1 MRKVFVTI
9 SALFIAAASIVFA
22 GSTGMPRL
30 PEQQSREQQEQKR
43 SDKYVDMKS
52 DAGRQT
58 QIGGR
63 KILIAVGN
71 FAAHHN
77 GTVITCD
84 STVRYSDSHL
94 ECFGNV
100 LINKGTTFIYGDRAE
115 YDGEKNEARIYSDI
129 IKVVDGTTTMY
140 TYNFTFNTKSN
151 IGTYTGGGV
160 VIDDKNRLES
170 DRGFY
175 NADTKDIICVE
186 RVEMRDD
193 KYQMKGDSVIYN
205 MDTNNARFFR
215 NTNIWNQEDNEYL
228 YADCG
233 EFRDSEDLYRLT
245 ENGYILTEEQELWSD
260 SLDYYRERGYALL
273 RHNIQIDDNKNKII
287 AFGDWG
293 EYWKEPGKAFLTKNP
308 ALVSYDTE
316 QGDSLFI
323 RSDSMYLI
331 TKDPVA
337 ERLERE
343 RIAKHRADSIALA
356 DSLAKVAK
364 EAEAA
369 KAAAKPATSSEEH
382 GEIEE
387 EKPSTPVT
395 SQQRREQ
402 ALAALDKMKKSNS
415 KGRGEDKGRK
425 NQTDKGKTPSSSSAP
440 SASPK
445 SDNGSKVDNVAKATE
460 QGGNATPMQTDTPGG
475 GESTKV
481 DTLAVD
487 SLAKDSL
494 AVDSLLPDSLKSP
507 LDTLTVKQRK
517 ALERAAAKA
526 IKQHIRDSVKKVK
539 ADSLRVKLDSIAARR
554 QAKRTAYY
562 KKLERQDSIFKAKAR
577 QRADKKLRKRVLRLE
592 RRGITIKPVHDS
604 VFRQID
610 SIIYADSMPHDS
622 LVRHMLD
629 SIIAK
634 HFPRKEKVDTTAMAT
649 DTVAVDSTFK
659 LIMAIKNVRMFR
671 SDAQMVCDSLISR
684 STDSIIH
691 LYKSP
696 VLWNEENQIISDSM
710 HIYSTGGRLTKAK
723 FEGHPMTIA
732 EIDTAHYNQ
741 VAGKEMISY
750 FNDKNELYRN
760 DVNGNVQTIY
770 YMQEQDS
777 PQITMMA
784 YIESGDM
791 TAYLE
796 NRQLKGI
803 TYRTNPTYFFYP
815 IDKIPEDRD
824 TKLKGFKWEANRR
837 PTRDS
842 VMNRTIRPTE
852 RVERGNL
859 PRPNFPIERSMTLRR
874 ERLLELGRWRDRT
887 DTLSI
892 ETIEW
897 VESVSE

>member
-1 MRKVFVTI
+1 MRKTLVTI
-9 SALFIAAASIVFA
+9 SALLVATASIVFA

-30 PEQQSREQQEQKR
+30 PEPQREEQSEK

-100 LINKGTTFIYGDRAE
+100 LINKGSTFIYGDRAE

-129 IKVVDGTTTMY
+129 IKVVDGTATMY

-151 IGTYTGGGV
+151 VGTFTGGGV
-160 VIDDKNRLES
+160 VIDENNRLES
-170 DRGFY
+170 DKGYY

-205 MDTNNARFFR
+205 MDSNNARFFR
-215 NTNIWNQEDNEYL
+215 NTNIWNNEENEYL

-233 EFRDSEDLYRLT
+233 EFRDAEELYRLT

-273 RHNIQIDDNKNKII
+273 RNNIQIDDNKNKIL

-293 EYWKEPGKAFLTKNP
+293 EYWKEPGNAFLTKEP
-308 ALVSYDTE
+308 AMVSYDAE

-323 RSDSMYLI
+323 RSDSMYMF

-356 DSLAKVAK
+356 DSLAKIAK
-364 EAEAA
+364 ETEAA
-369 KAAAKPATSSEEH
+369 KSTPESSTKGEEH
-382 GEIEE
+382 GEIEV
-387 EKPSTPVT
+387 EKPSTPMT
-395 SQQRREQ
+395 NQQRREQ
-402 ALAALDKMKKSNS
+402 ALAALDKAKKGSNRN
-415 KGRGEDKGRK
+415 RG
-425 NQTDKGKTPSSSSAP
+425 NQPKASQTEHKTQPQDGVAP
-440 SASPK
+440 Q
-445 SDNGSKVDNVAKATE
+445 E
-460 QGGNATPMQTDTPGG
+460 QPQEQPQDT
-475 GESTKV
+475 TAVK
-481 DTLAVD
+481 VD

-494 AVDSLLPDSLKSP
+494 AVDSLLPDSLKNP
-507 LDTLTVKQRK
+507 LDTLTVKERK
-517 ALERAAAKA
+517 ALEKAAAKA
-526 IKQHIRDSVKKVK
+526 LKQQIRDSVKRVK

-562 KKLERQDSIFKAKAR
+562 KKLERQDSILKAKAR
-577 QRADKKLRKRVLRLE
+577 ERADKKLRKRVMRLE
-592 RRGITIKPVHDS
+592 RKGIVIQPVHDS

-610 SIIYADSMPHDS
+610 SIIYADSVPHDS

-634 HFPRKEKVDTTAMAT
+634 HFPRKEKVDTTAVAI
-649 DTVAVDSTFK
+649 DTIAVDSTFK
-659 LIMAIKNVRMFR
+659 LIMALRNVRMYR
-671 SDAQMVCDSLISR
+671 GDAQMVCDSLISR
-684 STDSIIH
+684 STDSVIH

-696 VLWNEENQIISDSM
+696 VLWNEENQITADSM
-710 HIYSTGGRLTKAK
+710 HIFNRAGRLTKAL
-723 FEGHPMTIA
+723 FEGHPMTVA

-741 VAGKEMISY
+741 VAGKEMIAY
-750 FNDKNELYRN
+750 FNENNELYRN

-770 YMQEQDS
+770 YMQEENS
-777 PQITMMA
+777 PEITMMA

-815 IDKIPEDRD
+815 IDKIPEDREK
-824 TKLKGFKWEANRR
+824 KLKGFKWEAGRR
-837 PTRDS
+837 PSRDS
-842 VMNRTIRPTE
+842 VMTRAIRPSE
-852 RVERGNL
+852 RIDRGNL
-859 PRPNFPIERSMTLRR
+859 PRPNFPIERAMELRKR
-874 ERLLELGRWRDRT
+874 RLVEQGRWRDRT

-897 VESVSE
+897 VESVRE

>member
-1 MRKVFVTI
+1 MRKTLVTI
-9 SALFIAAASIVFA
+9 SALLVATASIVFA

-30 PEQQSREQQEQKR
+30 PEPQSREQGEKSEK

-151 IGTYTGGGV
+151 VGTFTGGGV
-160 VIDDKNRLES
+160 VVDDNNRLES
-170 DRGFY
+170 DKGYY

-215 NTNIWNQEDNEYL
+215 NTNIWNQENNEYL

-273 RHNIQIDDNKNKII
+273 RNNIQIDDNKNKIL

-293 EYWKEPGKAFLTKNP
+293 EYWKEPGDAFLTKDP
-308 ALVSYDTE
+308 SMVSYDAE

-323 RSDSMYLI
+323 RSDSMYLF

-364 EAEAA
+364 EAEMA
-369 KAAAKPATSSEEH
+369 KNAPKSTTKGEEH
-382 GEIEE
+382 GEIEVE
-387 EKPSTPVT
+387 QPSTPMT
-395 SQQRREQ
+395 NQQRREQ
-402 ALAALDKMKKSNS
+402 ALAALDKAKKGSNRN
-415 KGRGEDKGRK
+415 RGNLQKD
-425 NQTDKGKTPSSSSAP
+425 
-440 SASPK
+440 
-445 SDNGSKVDNVAKATE
+445 AKTE
-460 QGGNATPMQTDTPGG
+460 QAVDKSPVD
-475 GESTKV
+475 STAV
-481 DTLAVD
+481 LAKD

-494 AVDSLLPDSLKSP
+494 AVDSLLPDSLKNP
-507 LDTLTVKQRK
+507 LDTLTVKERK

-526 IKQHIRDSVKKVK
+526 LKQQLRDSVKRVK

-562 KKLERQDSIFKAKAR
+562 KKLERQDSILKAKAR
-577 QRADKKLRKRVLRLE
+577 ERADKKLRRRVMRLE
-592 RRGITIKPVHDS
+592 RKGIVIQPVHDS

-610 SIIYADSMPHDS
+610 SIIYADSVPHDS

-634 HFPRKEKVDTTAMAT
+634 HFPRKEKVDTTAVAT
-649 DTVAVDSTFK
+649 DTIAVDSTFK
-659 LIMAIKNVRMFR
+659 LIMALRNVRMFR

-684 STDSIIH
+684 STDSVIH

-696 VLWNEENQIISDSM
+696 VLWNEENQITADSM
-710 HIYSTGGRLTKAK
+710 HIYSRAGRLSKAL
-723 FEGHPMTIA
+723 FEGHPMTVA

-750 FNDKNELYRN
+750 FNENNELYRN

-770 YMQEQDS
+770 YMQEENS

-803 TYRTNPTYFFYP
+803 TYRTNQTYFFYP
-815 IDKIPEDRD
+815 IDKIPEDRE
-824 TKLKGFKWEANRR
+824 TKLKGFTWEAHRR
-837 PTRDS
+837 PNRDS
-842 VMNRTIRPTE
+842 VMTRTIRPSE
-852 RVERGNL
+852 REDRGNL
-859 PRPNFPIERSMTLRR
+859 PRPNFPIERAMELRKK
-874 ERLLELGRWRDRT
+874 RLLDQGRWRDRT

-897 VESVSE
+897 VESVKE

>member
-1 MRKVFVTI
+1 MRKTLVTI
-9 SALFIAAASIVFA
+9 SALLMATASIVFA

-30 PEQQSREQQEQKR
+30 PEPQSREQGEKSEK

-151 IGTYTGGGV
+151 VGTFTGGGV
-160 VIDDKNRLES
+160 VVDDNNRLES
-170 DRGFY
+170 DKGYY

-215 NTNIWNQEDNEYL
+215 NTNIWNQENNEYL

-273 RHNIQIDDNKNKII
+273 RNNIQIDDNKNKIL

-293 EYWKEPGKAFLTKNP
+293 EYWKEPGDAFLTKDP
-308 ALVSYDTE
+308 SMVSYDAE

-323 RSDSMYLI
+323 RSDSMYLF

-364 EAEAA
+364 EAEMA
-369 KAAAKPATSSEEH
+369 KSAPKSSTKGEEH
-382 GEIEE
+382 GEIEVE
-387 EKPSTPVT
+387 QPSTPMT
-395 SQQRREQ
+395 NQQRREQ
-402 ALAALDKMKKSNS
+402 ALAALDKAKKGSNRN
-415 KGRGEDKGRK
+415 RG
-425 NQTDKGKTPSSSSAP
+425 NQQKD
-440 SASPK
+440 
-445 SDNGSKVDNVAKATE
+445 AKTE
-460 QGGNATPMQTDTPGG
+460 QTVDKSPVD
-475 GESTKV
+475 STAV
-481 DTLAVD
+481 LAKD

-494 AVDSLLPDSLKSP
+494 AVDSLLPDSLKNP
-507 LDTLTVKQRK
+507 LDTLTVKERK

-526 IKQHIRDSVKKVK
+526 LKQQLRDSVKRVK

-562 KKLERQDSIFKAKAR
+562 KKLERQDSILKAKAR
-577 QRADKKLRKRVLRLE
+577 ERADKKLRRRVMRLE
-592 RRGITIKPVHDS
+592 RKGIVIQPVHDS

-610 SIIYADSMPHDS
+610 SIIYADSVPHDS

-634 HFPRKEKVDTTAMAT
+634 HFPRKEKVDTTAVAT
-649 DTVAVDSTFK
+649 DTIAVDSTFK
-659 LIMAIKNVRMFR
+659 LIMALRNVRMFR

-684 STDSIIH
+684 STDSVIH

-696 VLWNEENQIISDSM
+696 VLWNEENQITADSM
-710 HIYSTGGRLTKAK
+710 HIYSRAGRLSKAL
-723 FEGHPMTIA
+723 FEGHPMTVA

-750 FNDKNELYRN
+750 FNENNELYRN

-770 YMQEQDS
+770 YMQEENS

-815 IDKIPEDRD
+815 IDKIPEDRE
-824 TKLKGFKWEANRR
+824 TKLKGFTWEAHRR
-837 PTRDS
+837 PNRDS
-842 VMNRTIRPTE
+842 VMTRTIRPSE
-852 RVERGNL
+852 REDRGNL
-859 PRPNFPIERSMTLRR
+859 PRPNFPIERAMELRKK
-874 ERLLELGRWRDRT
+874 RLLDQGRWRDRT

-897 VESVSE
+897 VESVKE

>member
-1 MRKVFVTI
+1 MRKTLVTI
-9 SALFIAAASIVFA
+9 SALLVATASIVFA

-30 PEQQSREQQEQKR
+30 PEPQSREQGEKSEK

-151 IGTYTGGGV
+151 VGTFTGGGV
-160 VIDDKNRLES
+160 VVDDNNRLES
-170 DRGFY
+170 DKGYY

-215 NTNIWNQEDNEYL
+215 NTNIWNQENNEYL

-273 RHNIQIDDNKNKII
+273 RNNIQIDDNKNKIL

-293 EYWKEPGKAFLTKNP
+293 EYWKEPGDAFLTKDP
-308 ALVSYDTE
+308 SMVSYDAE

-323 RSDSMYLI
+323 RSDSMYLF

-364 EAEAA
+364 EAEMA
-369 KAAAKPATSSEEH
+369 KNAPKSTTKGEEH
-382 GEIEE
+382 GEIEVE
-387 EKPSTPVT
+387 QPSTPMT
-395 SQQRREQ
+395 NQQRREQ
-402 ALAALDKMKKSNS
+402 ALAALDKAKKGSNRN
-415 KGRGEDKGRK
+415 RGNLQKD
-425 NQTDKGKTPSSSSAP
+425 
-440 SASPK
+440 
-445 SDNGSKVDNVAKATE
+445 AKTE
-460 QGGNATPMQTDTPGG
+460 QAVDKSPVD
-475 GESTKV
+475 STAV
-481 DTLAVD
+481 LAKD

-494 AVDSLLPDSLKSP
+494 AVDSLLPDSLKNP
-507 LDTLTVKQRK
+507 LDTLTVKERK

-526 IKQHIRDSVKKVK
+526 LKQQLRDSVKRVK

-562 KKLERQDSIFKAKAR
+562 KKLERQDSILKAKAR
-577 QRADKKLRKRVLRLE
+577 ERADKKLRRRVMRLE
-592 RRGITIKPVHDS
+592 RKGIVIQPVHDS

-610 SIIYADSMPHDS
+610 SIIYADSVPHDS

-634 HFPRKEKVDTTAMAT
+634 HFPRKEKVDTTAVAT
-649 DTVAVDSTFK
+649 DTIAVDSTFK
-659 LIMAIKNVRMFR
+659 LIMALRNVRMFR

-684 STDSIIH
+684 STDSVIH

-696 VLWNEENQIISDSM
+696 VLWNEENQITADSM
-710 HIYSTGGRLTKAK
+710 HIYSRAGRLSKAL
-723 FEGHPMTIA
+723 FEGHPMTVA

-750 FNDKNELYRN
+750 FNENNELYRN

-770 YMQEQDS
+770 YMQEENS

-815 IDKIPEDRD
+815 IDKIPEDRE
-824 TKLKGFKWEANRR
+824 TKLKGFTWEANRR
-837 PTRDS
+837 PNRDS
-842 VMNRTIRPTE
+842 VMTRTIRPSE
-852 RVERGNL
+852 REDRGNL
-859 PRPNFPIERSMTLRR
+859 PRPNFPIERAMELRKK
-874 ERLLELGRWRDRT
+874 RLLDQGRWRDRT

-897 VESVSE
+897 VESVKE

>member
-1 MRKVFVTI
+1 MRKTLVTI
-9 SALFIAAASIVFA
+9 SALLLATASIVFA

-30 PEQQSREQQEQKR
+30 PEPQSSVQSQERRSEK

-100 LINKGTTFIYGDRAE
+100 LINKGSTFIYGDRAE

-151 IGTYTGGGV
+151 IGTFTGGGV
-160 VIDDKNRLES
+160 VIDEKNRLES
-170 DRGFY
+170 DKGYY

-215 NTNIWNQEDNEYL
+215 NTNIWNQEENEYL

-273 RHNIQIDDNKNKII
+273 RKNIQIDDSKNKII

-293 EYWKEPGKAFLTKNP
+293 EYWKVPGNAFLTQDP
-308 ALVSYDTE
+308 AMVSYDAE

-323 RSDSMYLI
+323 RSDSMYLF

-369 KAAAKPATSSEEH
+369 KAAAKQAGKSEQSEQVEENEESEQQKPAQPMTN
-382 GEIEE
+382 
-387 EKPSTPVT
+387 
-395 SQQRREQ
+395 QQRREQ
-402 ALAALDKMKKSNS
+402 ALAALENAKKSGS
-415 KGRGEDKGRK
+415 RGRGEDRNRK
-425 NQTDKGKTPSSSSAP
+425 NQPQQDKHSPVPSQTPSQVEP
-440 SASPK
+440 
-445 SDNGSKVDNVAKATE
+445 NMGVV
-460 QGGNATPMQTDTPGG
+460 GGAD
-475 GESTKV
+475 S
-481 DTLAVD
+481 LAVD
-487 SLAKDSL
+487 SLAKDSM
-494 AVDSLLPDSLKSP
+494 AVDSLLPDSLKNP

-517 ALERAAAKA
+517 ALEKAAAKA
-526 IKQHIRDSVKKVK
+526 LKQHIRDSIKGVK

-562 KKLERQDSIFKAKAR
+562 KKLERQDSIYKAKAR
-577 QRADKKLRKRVLRLE
+577 ERADKKLRKRVMRLE

-610 SIIYADSMPHDS
+610 SIIYADSVPHDS

-634 HFPRKEKVDTTAMAT
+634 HFPRKERVDTTAVAT

-659 LIMAIKNVRMFR
+659 LIMALRNVRMFR

-684 STDSIIH
+684 STDSVIH
-691 LYKSP
+691 LYRNP
-696 VLWNEENQIISDSM
+696 VLWNEENQIIADSM
-710 HIYSTGGRLTKAK
+710 HIYNTAGRLTKAL

-741 VAGKEMISY
+741 VAGKEMIAY
-750 FNDKNELYRN
+750 FNEKNELYRN

-770 YMQEQDS
+770 YMQEEDS

-791 TAYLE
+791 TANLE

-815 IDKIPEDRD
+815 IDKIPEDRE

-842 VMNRTIRPTE
+842 VMTRTIRPTE
-852 RVERGNL
+852 RIEKGNL
-859 PRPNFPIERSMTLRR
+859 ARPNFPIERAMTLRR
-874 ERLLELGRWRDRT
+874 QRLLEQGRWRDRT

-897 VESVSE
+897 VESVKE

>member
-1 MRKVFVTI
+1 MRKTLVTI
-9 SALFIAAASIVFA
+9 SALLVATASIVFA

-30 PEQQSREQQEQKR
+30 PEPQSREQDEKSEK

-151 IGTYTGGGV
+151 VGTFTGGGV
-160 VIDDKNRLES
+160 VVDDNNRLES
-170 DRGFY
+170 DKGYY

-215 NTNIWNQEDNEYL
+215 NTNIWNQENNEYL

-273 RHNIQIDDNKNKII
+273 RNNIQIDDNKNKIL

-293 EYWKEPGKAFLTKNP
+293 EYWKEPGDAFLTKDP
-308 ALVSYDTE
+308 SMVSYDAE

-323 RSDSMYLI
+323 RSDSMYLF

-364 EAEAA
+364 EAEMA
-369 KAAAKPATSSEEH
+369 KNAPKSTTKGEEH
-382 GEIEE
+382 GEIEVE
-387 EKPSTPVT
+387 QPSTPMT
-395 SQQRREQ
+395 NQQRREQ
-402 ALAALDKMKKSNS
+402 ALAALDKAKKGSNRN
-415 KGRGEDKGRK
+415 RGNLQKD
-425 NQTDKGKTPSSSSAP
+425 
-440 SASPK
+440 
-445 SDNGSKVDNVAKATE
+445 AKTE
-460 QGGNATPMQTDTPGG
+460 QTVDKSPVD
-475 GESTKV
+475 STAV
-481 DTLAVD
+481 LAKD

-494 AVDSLLPDSLKSP
+494 AVDSLLPDSLKNP
-507 LDTLTVKQRK
+507 LDTLTVKERK

-526 IKQHIRDSVKKVK
+526 LKQQLRDSVKRVK

-562 KKLERQDSIFKAKAR
+562 KKLERQDSILKAKAR
-577 QRADKKLRKRVLRLE
+577 ERADKKLRRRVMRLE
-592 RRGITIKPVHDS
+592 RKGIVIQPVHDS

-610 SIIYADSMPHDS
+610 SIIYADSVPHDS

-634 HFPRKEKVDTTAMAT
+634 HFPRKEKVDTTAVAT
-649 DTVAVDSTFK
+649 DTIAVDSTFK
-659 LIMAIKNVRMFR
+659 LIMALRNVRMFR

-684 STDSIIH
+684 STDSVIH

-696 VLWNEENQIISDSM
+696 VLWNEENQITADSM
-710 HIYSTGGRLTKAK
+710 HIYSRAGRLSKAL
-723 FEGHPMTIA
+723 FEGHPMTVA

-750 FNDKNELYRN
+750 FNENNELYRN

-770 YMQEQDS
+770 YMQEENS
-777 PQITMMA
+777 PEITMMA

-815 IDKIPEDRD
+815 IDKIPEDRE
-824 TKLKGFKWEANRR
+824 TKLKGFTWEVHRR
-837 PTRDS
+837 PNRDS
-842 VMNRTIRPTE
+842 VMTRTIRPSE
-852 RVERGNL
+852 REDRGNL
-859 PRPNFPIERSMTLRR
+859 PRPNFPIERAMELRKK
-874 ERLLELGRWRDRT
+874 RLLDQGRWRDRT

-897 VESVSE
+897 VESVKE

>member
-1 MRKVFVTI
+1 MRKTLVTI
-9 SALFIAAASIVFA
+9 SALLVATASIVFA

-30 PEQQSREQQEQKR
+30 PEPQSREQGEKSEK

-151 IGTYTGGGV
+151 VGTFTGGGV
-160 VIDDKNRLES
+160 VVDDNNRLES
-170 DRGFY
+170 DKGYY

-215 NTNIWNQEDNEYL
+215 NTNIWNQENNEYL

-273 RHNIQIDDNKNKII
+273 RNNIQIDDNKNKIL

-293 EYWKEPGKAFLTKNP
+293 EYWKEPGDAFLTKDP
-308 ALVSYDTE
+308 SMVSYDAE

-323 RSDSMYLI
+323 RSDSMYLF

-364 EAEAA
+364 EAEMA
-369 KAAAKPATSSEEH
+369 KSAPKSTTKGEEH
-382 GEIEE
+382 GEIEVE
-387 EKPSTPVT
+387 QPSTPMT
-395 SQQRREQ
+395 NQQRREQ
-402 ALAALDKMKKSNS
+402 ALAALDKAKKGSNRN
-415 KGRGEDKGRK
+415 RGNLQKD
-425 NQTDKGKTPSSSSAP
+425 
-440 SASPK
+440 
-445 SDNGSKVDNVAKATE
+445 AKTE
-460 QGGNATPMQTDTPGG
+460 QTVDKSPVD
-475 GESTKV
+475 STAV
-481 DTLAVD
+481 LAKD

-494 AVDSLLPDSLKSP
+494 AVDSLLPDSLKNP
-507 LDTLTVKQRK
+507 LDTLTVKERK

-526 IKQHIRDSVKKVK
+526 LKQQLRDSVKRVK

-562 KKLERQDSIFKAKAR
+562 KKLERQDSILKAKAR
-577 QRADKKLRKRVLRLE
+577 ERADKKLRRRVMRLE
-592 RRGITIKPVHDS
+592 RKGIVIQPVHDS

-610 SIIYADSMPHDS
+610 SIIYADSVPHDS

-634 HFPRKEKVDTTAMAT
+634 HFPRKEKADTTAVAT
-649 DTVAVDSTFK
+649 DTIAVDSTFK
-659 LIMAIKNVRMFR
+659 LIMALRNVRMFR

-684 STDSIIH
+684 STDSVIH

-696 VLWNEENQIISDSM
+696 VLWNEENQITADSM
-710 HIYSTGGRLTKAK
+710 HIYSRAGRLSKAL
-723 FEGHPMTIA
+723 FEGHPMTVA

-750 FNDKNELYRN
+750 FNENNELYRN

-770 YMQEQDS
+770 YMQEENS

-815 IDKIPEDRD
+815 IDKIPEDRE
-824 TKLKGFKWEANRR
+824 TKLKGFTWEAHRR
-837 PTRDS
+837 PNRDS
-842 VMNRTIRPTE
+842 VMTRTIRPSE
-852 RVERGNL
+852 REDRGNL
-859 PRPNFPIERSMTLRR
+859 PRPNFPIERAMELRKK
-874 ERLLELGRWRDRT
+874 RLLDQGRWRDRT

-897 VESVSE
+897 VESVKE

>member
-1 MRKVFVTI
+1 MRKTLVTI
-9 SALFIAAASIVFA
+9 SALLVATASIVFA

-30 PEQQSREQQEQKR
+30 PEPQSREQGEKSEK

-151 IGTYTGGGV
+151 VGTFTGGGV
-160 VIDDKNRLES
+160 VVDDNNRLES
-170 DRGFY
+170 DKGYY

-215 NTNIWNQEDNEYL
+215 NTNIWNQENNEYL

-273 RHNIQIDDNKNKII
+273 RNNIQIDDNKNKIL

-293 EYWKEPGKAFLTKNP
+293 EYWKEPGDAFLTKDP
-308 ALVSYDTE
+308 SMVSYDAE

-323 RSDSMYLI
+323 RSDSMYLF

-364 EAEAA
+364 EAEMA
-369 KAAAKPATSSEEH
+369 KNAPKSTTKGEEH
-382 GEIEE
+382 GEIEVE
-387 EKPSTPVT
+387 QPSTPMT
-395 SQQRREQ
+395 NQQRREQ
-402 ALAALDKMKKSNS
+402 ALAALDKAKKGSNRN
-415 KGRGEDKGRK
+415 RGNLQKD
-425 NQTDKGKTPSSSSAP
+425 
-440 SASPK
+440 
-445 SDNGSKVDNVAKATE
+445 AKTE
-460 QGGNATPMQTDTPGG
+460 QAVDKSPVD
-475 GESTKV
+475 STAV
-481 DTLAVD
+481 LAKD

-494 AVDSLLPDSLKSP
+494 AVDSLLPDSLKNP
-507 LDTLTVKQRK
+507 LDTLTVKERK

-526 IKQHIRDSVKKVK
+526 LKQQLRDSVKRVK

-562 KKLERQDSIFKAKAR
+562 KKLERQDSILKAKAR
-577 QRADKKLRKRVLRLE
+577 ERADKKLRRRVMRLE
-592 RRGITIKPVHDS
+592 RKGIVIQPVHDS
-604 VFRQID
+604 VFRQIN
-610 SIIYADSMPHDS
+610 SIIYADSVPHDS

-634 HFPRKEKVDTTAMAT
+634 HFPRKEKADTTAVAT
-649 DTVAVDSTFK
+649 DTIAVDSTFK
-659 LIMAIKNVRMFR
+659 LIMALRNVRMFR

-684 STDSIIH
+684 STDSVIH

-696 VLWNEENQIISDSM
+696 VLWNEENQITADSM
-710 HIYSTGGRLTKAK
+710 HIYSRAGRLSKAL
-723 FEGHPMTIA
+723 FEGHPMTVA

-750 FNDKNELYRN
+750 FNENNELYRN

-770 YMQEQDS
+770 YMQEENS

-815 IDKIPEDRD
+815 IDKIPEDRE
-824 TKLKGFKWEANRR
+824 TKLKGFTWEAHRR
-837 PTRDS
+837 PNRDS
-842 VMNRTIRPTE
+842 VMTRTIRPSE
-852 RVERGNL
+852 REDRGNL
-859 PRPNFPIERSMTLRR
+859 PRPNFPIERAMELRKK
-874 ERLLELGRWRDRT
+874 RLLDQGRWRDRT

-897 VESVSE
+897 VESVKE

>member
-1 MRKVFVTI
+1 MRKTLVTI
-9 SALFIAAASIVFA
+9 SALLVATASIVFA

-30 PEQQSREQQEQKR
+30 PESQSREQGEKSEK

-151 IGTYTGGGV
+151 VGTFTGGGV
-160 VIDDKNRLES
+160 VVDDNNRLES
-170 DRGFY
+170 DKGYY
-175 NADTKDIICVE
+175 NADSKDIICVE

-215 NTNIWNQEDNEYL
+215 NTNIWNQENNEYL

-273 RHNIQIDDNKNKII
+273 RNNIQIDDNKNKIL

-293 EYWKEPGKAFLTKNP
+293 EYWKEPGDAFLTKDP
-308 ALVSYDTE
+308 SMVSYDAE

-323 RSDSMYLI
+323 RSDSMYLF

-364 EAEAA
+364 EAEIA
-369 KAAAKPATSSEEH
+369 KNAPKSSTNGEEH
-382 GEIEE
+382 GEIEVE
-387 EKPSTPVT
+387 QPSTPMT
-395 SQQRREQ
+395 NQQRREQ
-402 ALAALDKMKKSNS
+402 ALAALDKAKKGSNRN
-415 KGRGEDKGRK
+415 RGNLQKD
-425 NQTDKGKTPSSSSAP
+425 
-440 SASPK
+440 
-445 SDNGSKVDNVAKATE
+445 AKTE
-460 QGGNATPMQTDTPGG
+460 QTVDKSPVD
-475 GESTKV
+475 STAV
-481 DTLAVD
+481 LAKD

-494 AVDSLLPDSLKSP
+494 AVDSLLPDSLKNP
-507 LDTLTVKQRK
+507 LDTLTVKERK

-526 IKQHIRDSVKKVK
+526 LKQQLRDSVKRVK

-562 KKLERQDSIFKAKAR
+562 KKLERQDSILKAKAR
-577 QRADKKLRKRVLRLE
+577 ERADKKLRRRVMRLE
-592 RRGITIKPVHDS
+592 RKGIVIQPVHDS

-610 SIIYADSMPHDS
+610 SIIYADSVPHDS

-634 HFPRKEKVDTTAMAT
+634 HFPRKEKVDTTAVAT
-649 DTVAVDSTFK
+649 DTIAVDSTFK
-659 LIMAIKNVRMFR
+659 LIMALRNVRMFR

-684 STDSIIH
+684 STDSVIH

-696 VLWNEENQIISDSM
+696 VLWNEENQITADSM
-710 HIYSTGGRLTKAK
+710 HIYSRAGRLSKAL
-723 FEGHPMTIA
+723 FEGHPMTVA

-750 FNDKNELYRN
+750 FNENNELYRN

-770 YMQEQDS
+770 YMQEENS

-815 IDKIPEDRD
+815 IDKIPEDRE
-824 TKLKGFKWEANRR
+824 TKLKGFTWEANRR
-837 PTRDS
+837 PNRDS
-842 VMNRTIRPTE
+842 VMTRTIRPSE
-852 RVERGNL
+852 REDRGNL
-859 PRPNFPIERSMTLRR
+859 PRPNFPIERAMELRKK
-874 ERLLELGRWRDRT
+874 RLLDQGRWRDRT

-897 VESVSE
+897 VESVKE

>member
-1 MRKVFVTI
+1 MRKTLVTI
-9 SALFIAAASIVFA
+9 SALLVATASIVFA

-30 PEQQSREQQEQKR
+30 PEPQSRVQGEKSEK

-151 IGTYTGGGV
+151 VGTFTGGGV
-160 VIDDKNRLES
+160 VVDDNNRLES
-170 DRGFY
+170 DKGYY

-215 NTNIWNQEDNEYL
+215 NTNIWNQENNEYL

-273 RHNIQIDDNKNKII
+273 RNNIQIDDNKNKIL

-293 EYWKEPGKAFLTKNP
+293 EYWKEPGDAFLTKDP
-308 ALVSYDTE
+308 SMVSYDTE

-323 RSDSMYLI
+323 RSDSMYLF

-364 EAEAA
+364 EAEMA
-369 KAAAKPATSSEEH
+369 KNAPKSTTKGEEH
-382 GEIEE
+382 GEIEVE
-387 EKPSTPVT
+387 QPSTPMT
-395 SQQRREQ
+395 NQQRREQ
-402 ALAALDKMKKSNS
+402 ALAALDKAKKGSNRN
-415 KGRGEDKGRK
+415 RGNLQKD
-425 NQTDKGKTPSSSSAP
+425 
-440 SASPK
+440 
-445 SDNGSKVDNVAKATE
+445 AKTE
-460 QGGNATPMQTDTPGG
+460 QAVDKSPVD
-475 GESTKV
+475 STAV
-481 DTLAVD
+481 LAKD

-494 AVDSLLPDSLKSP
+494 AVDSLLPDSLKNP
-507 LDTLTVKQRK
+507 LDTLTVKERK

-526 IKQHIRDSVKKVK
+526 LKQQLRDSVKRVK

-562 KKLERQDSIFKAKAR
+562 KKLERQDSILKAKAR
-577 QRADKKLRKRVLRLE
+577 ERADKKLRRRVMRLE
-592 RRGITIKPVHDS
+592 RKGIVIQPVHDS

-610 SIIYADSMPHDS
+610 SIIYADSVPHDS

-634 HFPRKEKVDTTAMAT
+634 HFPRKEKVDTTAVAT
-649 DTVAVDSTFK
+649 DTIAVDSTFK
-659 LIMAIKNVRMFR
+659 LIMALRNVRMFR

-684 STDSIIH
+684 STDSVIH

-696 VLWNEENQIISDSM
+696 VLWNEENQITADSM
-710 HIYSTGGRLTKAK
+710 HIYSRAGRLSKAL
-723 FEGHPMTIA
+723 FEGHPMTVA

-750 FNDKNELYRN
+750 FNENNELYRN

-770 YMQEQDS
+770 YMQEENS

-815 IDKIPEDRD
+815 IDKIPEDRE
-824 TKLKGFKWEANRR
+824 TKLKGFTWEANRR
-837 PTRDS
+837 PNRDS
-842 VMNRTIRPTE
+842 VMTRTIRPSE
-852 RVERGNL
+852 REDRGNL
-859 PRPNFPIERSMTLRR
+859 PRPNFPIERAMELRKK
-874 ERLLELGRWRDRT
+874 RLLDQGRWRDRT

-897 VESVSE
+897 VESVKE